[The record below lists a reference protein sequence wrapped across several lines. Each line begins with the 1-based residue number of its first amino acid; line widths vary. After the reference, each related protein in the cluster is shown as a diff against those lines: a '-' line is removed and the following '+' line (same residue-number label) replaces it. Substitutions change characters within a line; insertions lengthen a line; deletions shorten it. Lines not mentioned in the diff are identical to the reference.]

1 MAWACNPCYRD
12 LLYLTIVCTVY
23 HNSLD
28 SYSFLPFSPFL
39 FLFLPPLLFSPD
51 SFSPFPPFLSTS
63 PLPLVSLY
71 SLSCP
76 QGTALGIIA
85 LGCLFSLAF
94 HLLTREPNTTS
105 EQKSETA
112 RGGKLP
118 WYKWLTKPRFYLVR
132 RNSCTYSDPKMRQ
145 ELQKKK
151 TFLISRLL
159 LLYNKQPRDKKP
171 GGAREH
177 NTMHN
182 WTIVTKICCHRL
194 IYSNI
199 TGLPR

>member
-1 MAWACNPCYRD
+1 MWIPNSAYKNRWLERVTLVTEIFFTFVTHSYRD

-39 FLFLPPLLFSPD
+39 FLFLPPLLFSSN
-51 SFSPFPPFLSTS
+51 SFSPFPLFLSTS
-63 PLPLVSLY
+63 PLPPVSLY
-71 SLSCP
+71 SCP

-85 LGCLFSLAF
+85 LGCLFSLTF
-94 HLLTREPNTTS
+94 HLLTREPSTTS

-118 WYKWLTKPRFYLVR
+118 WYKWLTKPQFYLVR

-145 ELQKKK
+145 ELQKK
-151 TFLISRLL
+151 
-159 LLYNKQPRDKKP
+159 
-171 GGAREH
+171 
-177 NTMHN
+177 
-182 WTIVTKICCHRL
+182 TK
-194 IYSNI
+194 NI
-199 TGLPR
+199 PHFQAPPTVQ